1 MKFAMRHPCTLR
13 LLETYDSK
21 PWIVAG
27 YFFHDRGTTI
37 QKSVRGFLGELLYQ
51 ILDQRKDLFYIVLPI
66 FSQLLDLQPS
76 KLGQSD
82 IWDREKLEEVL
93 VLFGTMAKADIN
105 LCVFVNALDE
115 HDSNHKSL
123 FSTLSKL
130 QNLTPSKYAQGRLS
144 AELRSGVS
152 YKGKAE
158 LNGLIADVI
167 MRAQGVFLWVRLV
180 VDEMIEGLCEGDTIH
195 ELRSLLSTIPRFE
208 KQHVVMGSGEEDSV
222 IFIRH
227 ENIASSNKAGGLDE
241 RSPVQFIH
249 QPVKEFMQTG
259 EGYAVIREGLAEDL
273 QESGT
278 VLMFRYILGL
288 ISNFVSE
295 DADLDA
301 SRFVVDNFVRYAQ
314 SYEQGEHQRASN

>member
-130 QNLTPSKYAQGRLS
+130 QNLTPSK
-144 AELRSGVS
+144 
-152 YKGKAE
+152 
-158 LNGLIADVI
+158 
-167 MRAQGVFLWVRLV
+167 
-180 VDEMIEGLCEGDTIH
+180 
-195 ELRSLLSTIPRFE
+195 
-208 KQHVVMGSGEEDSV
+208 
-222 IFIRH
+222 
-227 ENIASSNKAGGLDE
+227 
-241 RSPVQFIH
+241 
-249 QPVKEFMQTG
+249 
-259 EGYAVIREGLAEDL
+259 
-273 QESGT
+273 
-278 VLMFRYILGL
+278 
-288 ISNFVSE
+288 
-295 DADLDA
+295 
-301 SRFVVDNFVRYAQ
+301 
-314 SYEQGEHQRASN
+314 